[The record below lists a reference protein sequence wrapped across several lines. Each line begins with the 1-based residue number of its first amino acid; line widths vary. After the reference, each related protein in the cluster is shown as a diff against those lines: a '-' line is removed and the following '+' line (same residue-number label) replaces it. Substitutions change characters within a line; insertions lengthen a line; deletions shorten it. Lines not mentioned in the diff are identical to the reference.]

1 MIETISLMYN
11 IYIVDTILL
20 LVRVNSTYATNVENK
35 LFCWIFVT
43 KGGPGANGR
52 VLPPVTGGPGFE
64 LRSPRIAQAR
74 VRLATD
80 TIP

>member
-52 VLPPVTGGPGFE
+52 VLLPVTG
-64 LRSPRIAQAR
+64 RSQVR
-74 VRLATD
+74 VMVFSHCTGEGKACH
-80 TIP
+80 